1 MADDKLQMVSGMTTR
16 QKVTIAV
23 LVIIVLVIL
32 WQLIGL
38 FRGPKVSTPT
48 PARNATAPRVATPAP
63 AMPQPAALPPKPAPM
78 SQRELEL
85 MRLQQ
90 ETQAKYL
97 AALSELQMLK
107 VTRDIAETNQAI
119 AAAKLATV
127 TAQKKTIT
135 ELTGPVAPIPQGA
148 YASALTS
155 PTGATPTETQ
165 PQPPVA
171 IPQETSYT
179 VISVSQ
185 LRYRW
190 SAVIGYQGNL
200 YSVSVGDILPP
211 DGSRVVNINKSGVTL
226 ERNNVRRR
234 VSLVPII

>member
-1 MADDKLQMVSGMTTR
+1 MADDKLQTVSNMTTR
-16 QKVTIAV
+16 QKVTIGILA
-23 LVIIVLVIL
+23 IIVLIIL
-32 WQLIGL
+32 WQVIGL
-38 FRGPKVSTPT
+38 FRGSKTSTSAQT
-48 PARNATAPRVATPAP
+48 RNATSRVVTPPP
-63 AMPQPAALPPKPAPM
+63 AMPQPASLPPKPAPM

-119 AAAKLATV
+119 AAAKLATI
-127 TAQKKTIT
+127 TAQKKTLT
-135 ELTGPVAPIPQGA
+135 ELTGPTVPQST
-148 YASALTS
+148 YASALAGS
-155 PTGATPTETQ
+155 TPAANEVQ
-165 PQPPVA
+165 PPQPPPPVS
-171 IPQETSYT
+171 IPQETNYT

-200 YSVSVGDILPP
+200 YSVNVGDVLPP
-211 DGSRVVNINKSGVTL
+211 DGSRVVNINKSGVVL
-226 ERNNVRRR
+226 EKNNIRRK